1 MFTNYPKYLNDS
13 HLNEN
18 NKSARGILVEKG
30 TVMSREI
37 LEAYLKNFNSL
48 DISSLQVTNNFEKDR
63 FYEIQVNIMNNTFNF
78 KLWEQN
84 HVLADISYTDF
95 SGMKHTFPN
104 ITIPLD
110 QKEEQFKELLNA

>member
-1 MFTNYPKYLNDS
+1 MFTNYPKYLDDS
-13 HLNEN
+13 HLNET

-48 DISSLQVTNNFEKDR
+48 DISSLQVTNNFQKDG
-63 FYEIQVNIMNNTFNF
+63 FYETQVNIMGNVFNF

-84 HVLADISYTDF
+84 HILADISYTDSF
-95 SGMKHTFPN
+95 GTKHTFPH

-110 QKEEQFKELLNA
+110 QKEKQFKELLNS